1 MLWNERLTVIL
12 ISDIVGYT
20 KLMETDTQGTVTKW
34 TDARDTVVEPQVE
47 SANGRLS

>member
-1 MLWNERLTVIL
+1 MELRLAIL

-34 TDARDTVVEPQVE
+34 TDARDTVVEPDRRAAV
-47 SANGRLS
+47 S